1 MHETNVLECGLPA
14 ALGAAVAFDG
24 TDSGRE
30 KRVRYSTTF
39 GVCVLVH
46 AWDKCA

>member
-1 MHETNVLECGLPA
+1 MGFGLPA

-30 KRVRYSTTF
+30 KRVSYSNTF

-46 AWDKCA
+46 VWDKCA